1 MRITPTE
8 ITIENGEVI
17 LSTRVT
23 FDRPLLNKPDR
34 LWFSFPE
41 KYAPF
46 VTRRSDAFAVGLIL
60 LAMYS
65 GENLIVEGELS
76 PRLVRGLTEYQRAFR
91 FWFPEKLSVINI
103 EAQSLCELSP
113 EVAGK
118 QTFTLFSGG
127 VDSAYTLMKH
137 LPEHQPLPDFQVK
150 YGLFIH
156 GLDIPLQNRG
166 SFDAACRTFTRELS
180 TVGVELIP
188 VRTNLR
194 YFTSGLLPWMIAHGS
209 ATIAAGLMLDRLC
222 ANLLV
227 PATHHLDDF
236 KPWGS
241 SPLVDHWLSTETNTI
256 IHHGITA
263 SRMDKISAIANW
275 QPAQNFLRVCI
286 NEGGRDGVQNC
297 SVCDK
302 CFRTMAM
309 LHMFGVLNQFKTF
322 NRSIEAVDFIHWT
335 PYYTSSVVYT
345 PDMRAY
351 ARSTGKTEYLLPLN
365 IAHLRGLFMFCLRK
379 LTPKPVFN
387 YLKKRIF
394 SYEKDPF
401 NPTQPYKY

>member
-1 MRITPTE
+1 VRLSPTE

-17 LSTRVT
+17 LSARVT

-113 EVAGK
+113 EEAGK

-227 PATHHLDDF
+227 PASHTLDDF

-297 SVCDK
+297 SLCEK

-309 LHMFGVLNQFKTF
+309 LEMCGTLEHFNTF
-322 NRSIEAVDFIHWT
+322 NKKITRRDIARWT
-335 PYYTSSVVYT
+335 PTYNHGVMHT
-345 PDMRAY
+345 PAMRKY
-351 ARSTGKTEYLLPLN
+351 ALQTGKTEYLLPIS
-365 IAHLRGLFMFCLRK
+365 IAHLRGQAKRYFQKLIPTGLF
-379 LTPKPVFN
+379 N
-387 YLKKRIF
+387 QLKKQKF
-394 SYEKDPF
+394 PYDKDPF
-401 NPTQPYKY
+401 NPANL